1 MTSVSTS
8 CQAEVLSP
16 TVYCSDLTTSGV
28 SMTAV
33 LVLTALGVLCTR
45 RCFRE
50 DFAAS
55 GGPTKMDR
63 KKVWNRASDRHNIQ
77 QHHHHNGYDHYETR
91 IIQVNLSHCYLPKGP
106 TMSGSRVQV
115 TST

>member
-1 MTSVSTS
+1 MMSLSAS

-33 LVLTALGVLCTR
+33 LVVTALGVLCTK

-50 DFAAS
+50 DFPTS

-63 KKVWNRASDRHNIQ
+63 VTATDTEPCFPSDSLYADCHSEKARSSR
-77 QHHHHNGYDHYETR
+77 GLCTR
-91 IIQVNLSHCYLPKGP
+91 IMKNATIMGIVA
-106 TMSGSRVQV
+106 
-115 TST
+115 